1 MENKLESVWSTE
13 IDEYFKE
20 RYGIDINEIIYDAIQ
35 EANRN
40 EIKKT
45 RRNRNEHQETAKNH

>member
-13 IDEYFKE
+13 LDDYFEE
-20 RYGIDINEIIYDAIQ
+20 RYGIDINEIICDAIQ

-40 EIKKT
+40 EIQKDEEKP
-45 RRNRNEHQETAKNH
+45 K

>member
-20 RYGIDINEIIYDAIQ
+20 RYGIDIGEIICDAILK
-35 EANRN
+35 ANRN
-40 EIKKT
+40 EIQKDG
-45 RRNRNEHQETAKNH
+45 RNKNEHQETNKNH

>member
-13 IDEYFKE
+13 LDEYMEE
-20 RYGIDINEIIYDAIQ
+20 RYGISMGEVICDAIQ

-40 EIKKT
+40 EIQKDEEKLKWT
-45 RRNRNEHQETAKNH
+45 TTTS